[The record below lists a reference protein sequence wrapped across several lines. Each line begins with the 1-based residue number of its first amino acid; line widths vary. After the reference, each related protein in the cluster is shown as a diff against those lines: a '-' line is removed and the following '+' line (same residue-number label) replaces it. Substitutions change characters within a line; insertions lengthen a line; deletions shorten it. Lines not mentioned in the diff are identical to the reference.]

1 MGKASRPFLGA
12 IFIAFA
18 VAGASSAGP
27 YEDAVAAHERA
38 DYATATRLWRPLAER
53 GDPAA
58 QLMLGSMFHDGLG
71 VPQDFAEALNWFR
84 RTTGTSRAEALAVM
98 QRLGIDSDRHVDVG
112 ALAMNPRTLLALET
126 AFARGAEVVVF
137 LDCRL

>member
-12 IFIAFA
+12 VFIAFA

-58 QLMLGSMFHDGLG
+58 QLMLGSMFHDGL
-71 VPQDFAEALNWFR
+71 AWISTERN
-84 RTTGTSRAEALAVM
+84 
-98 QRLGIDSDRHVDVG
+98 
-112 ALAMNPRTLLALET
+112 
-126 AFARGAEVVVF
+126 
-137 LDCRL
+137 